1 MRAAA
6 IILLVCTLESSAA
19 FTLPVHTYSWQLFQ
33 NCYDRAAIS
42 HEISRS
48 TTLLRSEST
57 KQTLETDEVSLFN
70 THAQCT
76 RINFSINPKVFNCIK
91 LKSAEYEYNEADFA
105 DYTTDLS
112 DVDEDGSDLLLDME
126 LDLDNL
132 DLDELDLYPDYNDI
146 GGFDLSPFE
155 KHAREVFLTYAEQVQ
170 STIDHDADDLSAE
183 GQKNVDTVLENAAIS
198 KKDLYSML
206 LALDIEATEDESKAL
221 FKYLDIVSCCL
232 RCYMLSLC

>member
-1 MRAAA
+1 MFSV
-6 IILLVCTLESSAA
+6 LVS
-19 FTLPVHTYSWQLFQ
+19 
-33 NCYDRAAIS
+33 
-42 HEISRS
+42 ISR
-48 TTLLRSEST
+48 
-57 KQTLETDEVSLFN
+57 
-70 THAQCT
+70 
-76 RINFSINPKVFNCIK
+76 INPNVFNCIK
-91 LKSAEYEYNEADFA
+91 IQSAEYEYNEADFA